1 MRLLTI
7 QQRFTKDQE
16 IQNIVDANLLKDCKN
31 LIQKTTI
38 SNIQLHWKYLPINF
52 TSAKDTVYVIQL
64 EYRGWKP
71 DLKGATPLLAGI
83 WQCIMN
89 LSLIHI

>member
-1 MRLLTI
+1 MRLLAI

-31 LIQKTTI
+31 LTQKTTI

-52 TSAKDTVYVIQL
+52 MSVKDAVYVIQL
-64 EYRGWKP
+64 EYRGWRA
-71 DLKGATPLLAGI
+71 DTKGATPLAGI
-83 WQCIMN
+83 WQCIKN
-89 LSLIHI
+89 R